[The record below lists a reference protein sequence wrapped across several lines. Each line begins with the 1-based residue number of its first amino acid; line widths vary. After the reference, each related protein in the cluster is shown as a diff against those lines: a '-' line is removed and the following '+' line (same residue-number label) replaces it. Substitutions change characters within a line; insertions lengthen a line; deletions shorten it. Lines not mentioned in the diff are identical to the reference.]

1 MAMAL
6 DEFRRFSHLVR
17 NVYTTN
23 REGAVRIVFK
33 DGLVF
38 VIRPELRSD
47 PTLDVEGI
55 RLNIATAEVV
65 RIVREGR
72 EARI

>member
-6 DEFRRFSHLVR
+6 DEFRRFRHLVR

-33 DGLVF
+33 DALVY
-38 VIRPELRSD
+38 RDQTPGPE
-47 PTLDVEGI
+47 
-55 RLNIATAEVV
+55 
-65 RIVREGR
+65 
-72 EARI
+72 